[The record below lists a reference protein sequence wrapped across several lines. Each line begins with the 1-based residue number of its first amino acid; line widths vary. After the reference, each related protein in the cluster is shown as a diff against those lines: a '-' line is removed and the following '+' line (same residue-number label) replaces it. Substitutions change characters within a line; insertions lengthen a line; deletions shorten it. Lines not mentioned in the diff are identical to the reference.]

1 MALYPWS
8 VKILVPSLKQGNG
21 DINIFDTLLLLPFA
35 TQTYVPSLEIPEGDD
50 PKSIV

>member
-35 TQTYVPSLEIPEGDD
+35 TQTYVPSLEIPLG
-50 PKSIV
+50 PVPTVMV